1 MVEHT
6 QLKLDLIEYSLE
18 ISKQF
23 TDYKRQEFLSKE
35 KAFDNFIDKFLEVYG
50 TPDSGIEGIRLVLY
64 GEASIPYEAC
74 ISSCNKFNHC
84 PIVGVFSSLMN
95 EDLRPAMI
103 NLSNQV
109 ISQAIS

>member
-35 KAFDNFIDKFLEVYG
+35 KAFDKFIEKFIAVYG
-50 TPDSGIEGIRLVLY
+50 TPDSGIEGMRMVLY

-84 PIVGVFSSLMN
+84 PIVGIFSSLMN
-95 EDLRPAMI
+95 EDLRPAMV

>member
-6 QLKLDLIEYSLE
+6 KLKLDLIEYSLE
-18 ISKQF
+18 ISKQC

-35 KAFDNFIDKFLEVYG
+35 KAFDKFIEKFIAVYG
-50 TPDSGIEGIRLVLY
+50 TPDCGIEGMRMVLY

-84 PIVGVFSSLMN
+84 PIVGIFSSLMN
-95 EDLRPAMI
+95 EDLRPAMV

>member
-6 QLKLDLIEYSLE
+6 KLKLDLIEYSLE

-35 KAFDNFIDKFLEVYG
+35 KAFDNFINKFLEVYG
-50 TPDSGIEGIRLVLY
+50 TPHSGIEGIRMVLY
-64 GEASIPYEAC
+64 GKASIPLEVC
-74 ISSCNKFNHC
+74 LSSCNKFNHC
-84 PIVGVFSSLMN
+84 PIVGIFSSLMDV
-95 EDLRPAMI
+95 DLRPAMI

-109 ISQAIS
+109 VSQAIS